1 MNQDVNS
8 VIEIL
13 EKEHNILREILEL
26 CNSKTKFIVENN
38 ISALIEQSTIE
49 KQKAEEINKLED
61 LRQSLIAKISKEKST
76 EISSL
81 DNLVE
86 FCKDEQKQ
94 KLIDIKNSI
103 SKVVS
108 EIKRVNDLNL
118 RLIQSSLEYID
129 FMTNLISSY
138 FTDDTTYQK
147 NGQSKITK
155 KNLFDVKL

>member
-1 MNQDVNS
+1 MNQEICRI
-8 VIEIL
+8 IEIL
-13 EKEHNILREILEL
+13 EREYSILKEMLEI

-61 LRQSLIAKISKEKST
+61 LRQGLIAKISKEKSV

-81 DNLVE
+81 DDLLE
-86 FCKDEQKQ
+86 ICEGQQKQ
-94 KLIDIKNSI
+94 KLIDIKDSI
-103 SKVVS
+103 SKVIR
-108 EIKRVNDLNL
+108 EIKNVNDLNL
-118 RLIQSSLEYID
+118 RLIQTSLEYID

-147 NGQSKITK
+147 DGQNKITK

>member
-13 EKEHNILREILEL
+13 EKEHNILKEILEIYS
-26 CNSKTKFIVENN
+26 SKTKFIVENN

-49 KQKAEEINKLED
+49 RQKAEEINKLED
-61 LRQSLIAKISKEKST
+61 LREGLIAKISKEKSV

-81 DNLVE
+81 DDLVE
-86 FCKDEQKQ
+86 ICEGQQKQ

-103 SKVVS
+103 SKVIS
-108 EIKRVNDLNL
+108 EIKNVNDLNL
-118 RLIQSSLEYID
+118 RLIQTSLEYID

-147 NGQSKITK
+147 DGQNKITK

>member
-8 VIEIL
+8 IIEIL
-13 EKEHNILREILEL
+13 EKEHNILKEILEL
-26 CNSKTKFIVENN
+26 CHSKTKFIVENN
-38 ISALIEQSTIE
+38 ISALIGQATIE

-61 LRQSLIAKISKEKST
+61 LRQGLIAKISNGKSI
-76 EISSL
+76 EITSL

-86 FCKDEQKQ
+86 FCEGKQKQ

-147 NGQSKITK
+147 DGQNKITK

>member
-1 MNQDVNS
+1 MNQAVNN

-13 EKEHNILREILEL
+13 EKEHNILKEILEL

-38 ISALIEQSTIE
+38 ISALIEQSSIE

-61 LRQSLIAKISKEKST
+61 LRQGSIAKISKEKSV

-81 DNLVE
+81 DDLVE
-86 FCKDEQKQ
+86 LCEGEQKQ
-94 KLIDIKNSI
+94 KLIDMKNSI
-103 SKVVS
+103 SKVIN

-147 NGQSKITK
+147 DGQNKITK